1 MYIYSP
7 KSACGPLNL
16 IRTSSVY
23 IYIWT
28 EFCTWILCLGRRSML
43 TIICYISVIF
53 HQKATSIPIKKTYI
67 FCIYAYRSRVW
78 KCIYKFIQIV
88 ISLNF
93 LFQTKKINT
102 KDTQSNEWNRLY
114 HKYYFKN
121 QKCKNITQIK
131 NSWLLINTIYHPQH
145 FCLSKTVQII
155 DPIVLNMLTTTSF
168 AGFGPPT
175 YI

>member
-1 MYIYSP
+1 MH
-7 KSACGPLNL
+7 A
-16 IRTSSVY
+16 
-23 IYIWT
+23 
-28 EFCTWILCLGRRSML
+28 
-43 TIICYISVIF
+43 IICYISVIF
-53 HQKATSIPIKKTYI
+53 HQKATSIPIKKH
-67 FCIYAYRSRVW
+67 IYSAYMRTDQEYDR

-155 DPIVLNMLTTTSF
+155 DPIVLNMLLQRLLLVLDHRH
-168 AGFGPPT
+168 T
-175 YI
+175 YNCDLYVLKWICAFFCC